1 MENPCAQPR
10 EVLVKTLQQL
20 LDERARTP
28 VTVTPTD
35 SVNEAMAKMYAHD
48 IGAVL
53 VLEGEK
59 LVGILSERDVARKV
73 ALGGHSA
80 TDTQVREIMSQRVR
94 CVTVAQSV
102 EECMAL
108 MTEHHIR
115 HLPVVD
121 EGGKVKGILSIGDMV
136 KETISQ
142 QAFLIGQLEQY
153 IVGG

>member
-1 MENPCAQPR
+1 M
-10 EVLVKTLQQL
+10 KTLQQM
-20 LDERARTP
+20 LDERPRIP
-28 VTVTPTD
+28 VMVGPSD
-35 SVNEAMAKMYAHD
+35 SVKEALAKMDAHN

-53 VLEGEK
+53 VLEGDR

-73 ALGGHSA
+73 ALGGKSPETTPVKA
-80 TDTQVREIMSQRVR
+80 VMSQRVR
-94 CVTVAQSV
+94 CVTVAQTV

-115 HLPVVD
+115 HLPVLD
-121 EGGKVKGILSIGDMV
+121 GEGKVKGILSIGDMV

>member
-1 MENPCAQPR
+1 M
-10 EVLVKTLQQL
+10 KTLQQL
-20 LDERARTP
+20 LDERPRVP
-28 VTVTPTD
+28 VTVGPED
-35 SVNEAMAKMYAHD
+35 SVKEALRKLDVHN

-53 VLEGEK
+53 VVEGER

-73 ALGGHSA
+73 ILGGHSSETTPVKA
-80 TDTQVREIMSQRVR
+80 VMSQRVR
-94 CVTVAQSV
+94 CVTPAQSV

-115 HLPVVD
+115 HLPVL
-121 EGGKVKGILSIGDMV
+121 EGERLVGILSIGDLV